1 MMGSGSF
8 VRLGLD
14 QLLYLRAL
22 VHQREVRMGFA
33 MLIHISTFMP
43 PKLTCTQNINWTKI
57 NDRDVRIQSQKG
69 RRTGFGLHIPAVRTQ
84 AREACNES
92 INGMLLL

>member
-1 MMGSGSF
+1 MMGPGSF

-33 MLIHISTFMP
+33 MLTHISTFMP
-43 PKLTCTQNINWTKI
+43 PKLTCTQNINWIKI
-57 NDRDVRIQSQKG
+57 NDRDVRTYPI
-69 RRTGFGLHIPAVRTQ
+69 AE
-84 AREACNES
+84 REAYRDYFTYSRCPDS
-92 INGMLLL
+92 GSGSL